1 MVTETEQLVR
11 SGRCLLLRDRSLE
24 EVSRR
29 WLRPD
34 HWEGR
39 ARPVVT
45 GGRGGAWFVKTP
57 LGELVLRRYRR
68 GGIAARFSSSGY
80 LFMGYRRTRAH
91 AEFRLLQRLHDL
103 GLPVP
108 QPIAA
113 LACRSGLTYR
123 ASILLRRLPG
133 ASPLPE
139 QERLDEP
146 QLWEEVGRVLRQ
158 FHDAGLDH
166 RDLNCDNILVAGQ
179 TVSLIDFDRC
189 CLRAPN
195 RRDTLWQRR
204 NLRRLYRSVNKRCE
218 QLSERSRQRLWQC
231 LLAGYRAE
239 PTGQD

>member
-1 MVTETEQLVR
+1 MAAEAEQLVR
-11 SGRCLLLRDRSLE
+11 SGRCLLLRDGSWE

-34 HWEGR
+34 YWEGR
-39 ARPVVT
+39 ARPVAT
-45 GGRGGAWFVKTP
+45 GGRGGAWFVRSP

-80 LFMGYRRTRAH
+80 LFLGYRRSRSH

-139 QERLDEP
+139 QDDLGAP
-146 QLWEEVGRVLRQ
+146 ALWAEVGRVLRQ

-189 CLRAPN
+189 RLRAPN
-195 RRDTLWQRR
+195 RSGTLWQRR
-204 NLRRLYRSVNKRCE
+204 NLRRLYRSVCKRCE
-218 QLSERSRQRLWQC
+218 QFSERTRRRLWQH
-231 LLAGYRAE
+231 LLDGYRA
-239 PTGQD
+239 GSADQR

>member
-1 MVTETEQLVR
+1 MAAEVEQLVR
-11 SGRCLLLRDRSLE
+11 SGRCLLLRANGQDE
-24 EVSRR
+24 ISRR

-34 HWEGR
+34 FWEGR

-45 GGRGGAWFVKTP
+45 GGRGGAWFVKSP
-57 LGELVLRRYRR
+57 LGDLVLRRYRR
-68 GGIAARFSSSGY
+68 GGLAARFSSSGY
-80 LFMGYRRTRAH
+80 LFLGYRRSRSH

-139 QERLDEP
+139 QDDLGAP
-146 QLWEEVGRVLRQ
+146 ALWAEVGRVLRQ

-189 CLRAPN
+189 RLRAPN
-195 RRDTLWQRR
+195 RSGTLWQRR
-204 NLRRLYRSVNKRCE
+204 NLRRLHRSVCKRCE
-218 QLSERSRQRLWQC
+218 QFSESTRRRLWQH
-231 LLAGYRAE
+231 LLDGYRAGSAE
-239 PTGQD
+239 QR

>member
-1 MVTETEQLVR
+1 MATETEQLVR
-11 SGRCLLLRDRSLE
+11 SGRCVLLRDITLD

-34 HWEGR
+34 HWEGK

-45 GGRGGAWFVKTP
+45 GGRGGAWFVHSP
-57 LGELVLRRYRR
+57 LGELVLRRYHR
-68 GGIAARFSSSGY
+68 GGLAARFSNSGY
-80 LFMGYRRTRAH
+80 LFLGYRHTRSH

-139 QERLDEP
+139 QEHLGEVK
-146 QLWEEVGRVLRQ
+146 LWEEVGRVLRQ

-166 RDLNCDNILVAGQ
+166 CDLNCDNILVAGG

-189 CLRAPN
+189 RLRVPN
-195 RRDTLWQRR
+195 RHGTRWQQR
-204 NLRRLYRSVNKRCE
+204 NLRRLYRSIGKRCE
-218 QLSERSRQRLWQC
+218 QLSDRTRRRLWQH
-231 LLAGYRAE
+231 LLDGYRAG
-239 PTGQD
+239 PVDLC

>member
-1 MVTETEQLVR
+1 MAAETEQLVR
-11 SGRCLLLRDRSLE
+11 AGRCLLLRDASME
-24 EVSRR
+24 QVSRR

-39 ARPVVT
+39 ARPVAT
-45 GGRGGAWFVKTP
+45 GGRGGAWFVKSP
-57 LGELVLRRYRR
+57 LGDLVLRRYRR
-68 GGIAARFSSSGY
+68 GGLAARLSSSGY
-80 LFMGYRRTRAH
+80 VFLGYRRSRSH
-91 AEFRLLQRLHDL
+91 AEFRLLRHLHDL

-108 QPIAA
+108 EPIAA

-139 QERLDEP
+139 QEELAAP
-146 QLWEEVGRVLRQ
+146 PLWEAVGRVLRQ

-166 RDLNCDNILVAGQ
+166 RDLNCDNILVAGD

-189 CLRAPN
+189 RLRAPN

-204 NLRRLYRSVNKRCE
+204 NLRRLYRSVTKRCE
-218 QLSERSRQRLWQC
+218 QLPERTRKRLWQH
-231 LLAGYRAE
+231 LLEGYQAG
-239 PTGQD
+239 PVGQR